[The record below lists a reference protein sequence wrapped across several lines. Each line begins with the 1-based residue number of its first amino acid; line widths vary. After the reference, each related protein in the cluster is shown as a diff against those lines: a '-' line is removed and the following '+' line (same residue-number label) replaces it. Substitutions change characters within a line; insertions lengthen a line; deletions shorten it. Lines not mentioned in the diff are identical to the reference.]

1 MKKFFLIIAAALTA
15 AASCQKNDTVPASTE
30 IKYNPIDLTLTASIE
45 GAGTKVSYTEES
57 NVLKAAWE
65 KGDQISLVALNGSG
79 NVLSNDVFSATG
91 SGSSTQFSGSYSNPN
106 NAASVAV
113 FYPAL
118 TEGDGES
125 TPWHSK
131 FYDENQCCGTLYD
144 LKKNAKYIYWG
155 DAYQLQTKNADPSSL
170 KNAVVMRGEV
180 SDITSLVSGE
190 ASATVKNCCYVI
202 KMNIKMPS
210 AFSNAQQITLKASAP
225 ISHDGWTY
233 ANSNFGILYG
243 NPAKTIPIGL
253 GKELLEGTKMGT
265 GLAIDDNYI
274 TAYLVGYTAYSLNL
288 TSGQTLTVS
297 IDSFPEYTETQTL
310 TSNISLEPGKMYRIN
325 VDMTK

>member
-65 KGDQISLVALNGSG
+65 KGDQISLVALDGSG
-79 NVLSNDVFSATG
+79 NVLSNDVFTTT
-91 SGSSTQFSGSYSNPN
+91 SGGAAADFEGAYSNPDG
-106 NAASVAV
+106 ASSVAV

-118 TEGDGES
+118 TEGDGSDS

-131 FYDENQCCGTLYD
+131 FYDENQCYGTLYD
-144 LKKNAKYIYWG
+144 LKKNAQYISWG
-155 DAYQLQTKNADPSSL
+155 NAYQLQTKNADPSFL
-170 KNAVVMRGEV
+170 KNMVVMRGEV
-180 SDITSLVSGE
+180 RNITSLVSGE
-190 ASATVKNCCYVI
+190 ASATIKNCCYVI

-210 AFSNAQQITLKASAP
+210 TFLNAQQIMLKASAP
-225 ISHDGWTY
+225 ISYYGWTN
-233 ANSNFGILYG
+233 ANSNFGIRYG
-243 NPAKTIPIGL
+243 NTAETISIGL
-253 GKELLEGTKMGT
+253 GKELVESTKMGT

-288 TSGQTLTVS
+288 KSGKTLTVS
-297 IDSFPEYTETQTL
+297 INNNYTKTKTL
-310 TSNISLEPGKMYRIN
+310 TSDISLEPGKMYRIN